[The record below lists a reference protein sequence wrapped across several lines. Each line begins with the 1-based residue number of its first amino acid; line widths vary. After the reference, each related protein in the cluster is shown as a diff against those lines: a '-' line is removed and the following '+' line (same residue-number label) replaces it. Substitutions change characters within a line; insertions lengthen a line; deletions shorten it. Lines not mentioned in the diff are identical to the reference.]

1 MSLISK
7 ITSILPDWGN
17 NPEKQRERLL
27 QRYISR
33 MRRFDLSGK
42 NVVLRESDGPLQVE
56 KLDVWMEIIIIAAD
70 GQKRVREILEFIV
83 AEFGGDAP
91 QELEGGMI
99 NLIEQLNT
107 LHILETHT
115 KPRELPYY
123 LKLPVSQQNRHR
135 ARALMIE
142 DGFIAE

>member
-7 ITSILPDWGN
+7 ITSILPDWGS
-17 NPEKQRERLL
+17 NPEKQRERLT

-33 MRRFDLSGK
+33 VRRYDLAGK
-42 NVVLRESDGPLQVE
+42 NVVLRESDGPQRVE
-56 KLDVWMEIIIIAAD
+56 KLDVWMEIIVIAAD
-70 GQKRVREILEFIV
+70 GQKRVREILDFIV
-83 AEFGGDAP
+83 GEFGGDAP
-91 QELEGGMI
+91 EELEAGML
-99 NLIEQLNT
+99 NLVEQLSMLN
-107 LHILETHT
+107 ILETHV

>member
-17 NPEKQRERLL
+17 NPEKQRERLM
-27 QRYISR
+27 QRYVSR
-33 MRRFDLSGK
+33 VRRYDLVGK
-42 NVVLRESDGPLQVE
+42 NVVLRESDGRQRVE
-56 KLDVWMEIIIIAAD
+56 KLDIWMEIIIIAAD
-70 GQKRVREILEFIV
+70 GQKRVRDILDFIV
-83 AEFGGDAP
+83 GEFGGEAP
-91 QELEGGMI
+91 EELEAGMI
-99 NLIEQLNT
+99 NLVEQLDV
-107 LHILETHT
+107 LHILETHAR
-115 KPRELPYY
+115 PRELPYY